1 MVGEN
6 LENSYLAFLKNAS
19 KIHEIAVLHKTVVSY
34 STMVGENFENS
45 YTDFLNTS
53 KIDEILL
60 GKIFASKSSIT
71 YEKRAR

>member
-34 STMVGENFENS
+34 STMVGENS